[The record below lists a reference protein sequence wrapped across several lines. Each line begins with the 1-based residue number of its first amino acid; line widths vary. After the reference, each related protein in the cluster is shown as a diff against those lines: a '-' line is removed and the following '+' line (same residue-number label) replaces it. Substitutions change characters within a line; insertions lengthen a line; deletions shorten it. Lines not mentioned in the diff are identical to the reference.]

1 MLTSDLSSVKLC
13 GFSEAFLSPSDTDME
28 ALNRGGFSTQPNKEA
43 NDLISIVY
51 LLFLF
56 LLPKL
61 SHDVGN
67 DMDELQLSRR

>member
-1 MLTSDLSSVKLC
+1 
-13 GFSEAFLSPSDTDME
+13 ME

-67 DMDELQLSRR
+67 DMNELQLSRR